1 MLSCHVSTKFAL
13 PPLKV
18 IDQSKFPPSV
28 QFIHFASSQ
37 ESSFGFS
44 QSWRHHHHH
53 HHHHHYHHHHH
64 HLDFHNLDII
74 EINVI
79 HILTPRGFP
88 VDFFKFRAASTLF
101 FPFLQLLLH
110 QSGLQSTLVLSEIK
124 DTYNQLVFAI
134 NTRGWNIGKDKS
146 FDKVVQSS
154 HWPSCSTWQLF
165 PSRHQSFNHRGLSFA
180 ITN

>member
-1 MLSCHVSTKFAL
+1 MKMLSCHVSTKFAL

-37 ESSFGFS
+37 ESSFGFGFGFKS
-44 QSWRHHHHH
+44 HHHC
-53 HHHHHYHHHHH
+53 
-64 HLDFHNLDII
+64 LDFHNLDVI
-74 EINVI
+74 ERNVI
-79 HILTPRGFP
+79 HTLTPWGFP
-88 VDFFKFRAASTLF
+88 VDVFKFRAASTLF

-134 NTRGWNIGKDKS
+134 NTRG
-146 FDKVVQSS
+146 
-154 HWPSCSTWQLF
+154 
-165 PSRHQSFNHRGLSFA
+165 
-180 ITN
+180 